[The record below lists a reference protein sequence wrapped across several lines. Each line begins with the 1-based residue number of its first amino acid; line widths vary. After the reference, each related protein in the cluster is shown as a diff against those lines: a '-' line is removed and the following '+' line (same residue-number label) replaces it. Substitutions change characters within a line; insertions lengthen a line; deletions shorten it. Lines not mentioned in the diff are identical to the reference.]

1 MRRAIGKEVQEGV
14 MWIGKK
20 RLKQRLH
27 ESYER
32 GYNQAFQM
40 DSRLAV
46 YALKQILEYKRF
58 LEGKPGSVLE
68 AQIEEILRRKG
79 L

>member
-1 MRRAIGKEVQEGV
+1 

-20 RLKQRLH
+20 RLKQLLQ

-40 DSRLAV
+40 GQLHAV
-46 YALKQILEYKRF
+46 KQILEYKRI
-58 LEGKPGSVLE
+58 LEEIPGSVLE